1 MLTGACKTNNKT
13 YTGMK
18 TEVSTRNKLI
28 KKYHVLVGKLKMSD
42 DDKLTLLRQWGVE
55 SSKDMSDAQLI
66 QLCKL
71 LESFSTVEETEL
83 QKWQKWTRQ
92 MVQSAARSVGM
103 NYNDAYAEAILCRAT
118 GCKSFQSIP
127 KHRLIAMY
135 NQFKKAKADSGAVK
149 SLIIEDIQGLAR
161 LN

>member
-1 MLTGACKTNNKT
+1 
-13 YTGMK
+13 MK

-28 KKYHVLVGKLKMSD
+28 KKYHVLIGKLKMSD

-55 SSKDMSDAQLI
+55 SSKEMSDAQLI
-66 QLCKL
+66 QLCNL
-71 LESFSTVEETEL
+71 LETLSHGSNDAEL
-83 QKWQKWTRQ
+83 VKWQNWTRT
-92 MVQSAARSVGM
+92 MVINAAKAVGQHYS
-103 NYNDAYAEAILCRAT
+103 NEYAEAILCRAT

-135 NQFKKAKADSGAVK
+135 NQFKKAKADANMVHD
-149 SLIIEDIQGLAR
+149 LILEDFKLIAK